1 MRSGAGP
8 GNLQAGRL
16 LRPAALGANAAQT
29 QAASTATWQPLG
41 PTAVLTPNYGLVT
54 GRVSALALDPSDS
67 TGNCLYL
74 GTTGGGVWLAQN
86 AGTASVSS
94 IIFTPLTDSV
104 PALSGAQDTSI
115 SIGALTVQ
123 PGTVEG
129 CGAGVSGGGVILAG
143 TGDPNDALDSYY
155 GAGIL
160 RSADGGNSWSLI
172 AATTDRERGLGSIDY
187 NFAGEGFTGF
197 AWSTV
202 NPQLVVAAVSQA
214 YEGTLVNADRPGQS
228 YEGLYYSSDAGVGRE
243 IGRAHV

>member
-1 MRSGAGP
+1 MPARAQGPAARTAPGRTILPPRVIQAQRFLAERGWAQGRRRLRSGAGP

-86 AGTASVSS
+86 AGTSSVSS

-143 TGDPNDALDSYY
+143 TGDPNDALDS
-155 GAGIL
+155 
-160 RSADGGNSWSLI
+160 RSE
-172 AATTDRERGLGSIDY
+172 ER
-187 NFAGEGFTGF
+187 
-197 AWSTV
+197 
-202 NPQLVVAAVSQA
+202 
-214 YEGTLVNADRPGQS
+214 R
-228 YEGLYYSSDAGVGRE
+228 VGKECRS
-243 IGRAHV
+243 RW